1 MQDHPINRERLL
13 DTFLEL
19 VHINA
24 TSRHEGPM
32 AQRVSEMFT
41 ELGAEVI
48 VDDAAPKMGGEIG
61 NIIVRVPGTV
71 AGPALLFNAHLDSV
85 DPTEGLQVQRTG
97 GLITSDGTTILA
109 ADDRSG
115 VAAIIEMARTLQE
128 TQTPHPPL
136 ELVFTV
142 AEEVGLMG
150 SQVMDYSLLTAKHC
164 FVADG
169 TGPVGILFT
178 SAPAQQ
184 NLDITIHGRASH
196 AGVAPERGISAIT
209 VAARAIAGMQQG
221 RIDEETTAN
230 IGIIHGGK
238 ATNIVP
244 DTVTIKGEAR
254 SRNAA
259 KLAAQVN
266 YMRSCFEEA
275 AQRSGATVDIEVNDV
290 YPSFNIPE
298 SGRTVA
304 LAKLAL
310 AEMGI
315 TPVVVGT
322 GGGSDANFFNA
333 HGIQTVILSCG
344 YQNAHGKNEECD
356 EEQLVLLAEQL
367 FHIARLAV

>member
-1 MQDHPINRERLL
+1 MQNDPINRERLIN
-13 DTFLEL
+13 TFLEL
-19 VHINA
+19 VQINA

-32 AQRVSEMFT
+32 ARRVSEIFT

-48 VDDAAPKMGGEIG
+48 IDDAAPKMDGEVG
-61 NIIVRVPGTV
+61 NVIARIPGT
-71 AGPALLFNAHLDSV
+71 ATGPALLFNAHLDSIE
-85 DPTEGLQVQRTG
+85 PTENLRVQRRD
-97 GLITSDGTTILA
+97 GLITSDGTTILG
-109 ADDRSG
+109 ADDRAG
-115 VAAIIEMARTLQE
+115 VAAIIEMARALLE
-128 TQTPHPPL
+128 SGTPHPPL
-136 ELVFTV
+136 ELAFTV

-164 FVADG
+164 FVPDG
-169 TGPVGILFT
+169 TGPVGTLFT

-184 NLDITIHGRASH
+184 NIDVTVHGRASH
-196 AGVAPERGISAIT
+196 AGVAPEKGINAIA

-254 SRNAA
+254 SRNAG
-259 KLAAQVN
+259 KLSAQIN

-275 AQRSGATVDIEVNDV
+275 AERAGATVEIAINDV
-290 YPSFNIPE
+290 YPTFNLPE
-298 SGRTVA
+298 SSRTVA

-315 TPVVVGT
+315 APIVVAT

-333 HGIQTVILSCG
+333 HGIQTVILSSG
-344 YQNAHGKNEECD
+344 YQNAHGTSEQCD
-356 EEQLVLLAEQL
+356 EEQLVLLAVQL